1 MIQETKI
8 ILKKSIKFKLNLIL
22 LVVCFLSLKMQSQQV
37 PHYTQYLYN
46 MQIINPA
53 FVGYRAELSA
63 SILTRQ
69 QWVGVEGAPKTNTFS
84 LNARTR
90 KGLGLGLTVVNDKI
104 GLSETT
110 NLNLDASYT
119 LITSRYSR
127 VALGLKGG
135 FTFFNNNLFDGITPD
150 SDVYASTTGNFSNV
164 GFGALFYNRKFYVG
178 FSIPYLLETP
188 QFYIEDNYKKGSLA
202 TNPNYFLSSGVLF
215 KLSEDVMFRPS
226 TMVRYT
232 KNLPISVDINTNFLY
247 KDMIEGGLSYRH
259 KSSVSALFSV
269 ILNKKFR
276 IGYAYDHRFSTLGG
290 NLSSHE
296 IMFHIDLNFKRNTRW
311 LIHNLC
317 YF

>member
-1 MIQETKI
+1 MIQQIKVILGNKI
-8 ILKKSIKFKLNLIL
+8 QLTIKLLLIL
-22 LVVCFLSLKMQSQQV
+22 IFGVSLKTQSQQV

-46 MQIINPA
+46 MQIVNPA

-69 QWVGVEGAPKTNTFS
+69 QWVGVPGAPKTNTFS

-90 KGLGLGLTVVNDKI
+90 KGLGVGLTVVNDKI

-110 NLNLDASYT
+110 NINLDASYT

-127 VALGLKGG
+127 IALGLKGG
-135 FTFFNNNLFDGITPD
+135 ITFFNNNLFDGITPD
-150 SDVYASTTGNFSNV
+150 SDVYASTSGNFNNV

-188 QFYIEDNYKKGSLA
+188 QFYIEDSYKKGSLA

-215 KLSEDVMFRPS
+215 KLSENLMFRPS

-232 KNLPISVDINTNFLY
+232 ADSPISVDVNTNFLY
-247 KDMIEGGLSYRH
+247 KDIIEAGLSYRH
-259 KSSVSALFSV
+259 KSSVSTLFSV
-269 ILNKKFR
+269 IVNKKFR

-296 IMFHIDLNFKRNTRW
+296 IIFHIDLNFKRNTRW
-311 LIHNLC
+311 LIHNMC